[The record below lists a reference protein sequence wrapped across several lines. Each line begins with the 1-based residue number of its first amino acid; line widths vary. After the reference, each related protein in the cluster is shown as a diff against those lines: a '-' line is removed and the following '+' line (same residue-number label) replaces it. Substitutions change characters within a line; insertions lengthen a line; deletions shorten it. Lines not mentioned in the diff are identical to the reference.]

1 MNYLRAKIDANEVDS
16 DTNPHPY
23 QVKKS
28 RNSRIYV
35 PEYCVNDEID
45 RIGVLE
51 TVHIDNGDNEDTDSD
66 IVSFT
71 VNHNVDRGR
80 NSTKNSKDSR

>member
-1 MNYLRAKIDANEVDS
+1 M
-16 DTNPHPY
+16 
-23 QVKKS
+23 
-28 RNSRIYV
+28 
-35 PEYCVNDEID
+35 NDEID
-45 RIGVLE
+45 QIGVLE